1 MRKIKNNL
9 HRFVRGGVIAVAL
22 ISFALPGCK
31 KKPAPSAPAQVS
43 PLPKKPVMG
52 AMTASQNA
60 AAKPAGSTVQPAA
73 PSTQAKAKAEAPVT
87 PVTAQAKTAVA
98 DAAKPAVGKPE
109 VQKQISSASKSP
121 SPAGISLDFTN
132 RRDPFRPYVQA
143 PAAQKAGRGVSAKS
157 TRDLLPIQSFDT
169 ERFKVSGIIAGIRE
183 NSALVIDPNG
193 KGYVVKEGML
203 IGSNDGRIKKITAS
217 TVEVEESYRDDNGK
231 VRKRLVKLALTRKK

>member
-1 MRKIKNNL
+1 MRKRKNNL
-9 HRFVRGGVIAVAL
+9 RRVVRGGVMAL
-22 ISFALPGCK
+22 ALLSFVLPGCK
-31 KKPAPSAPAQVS
+31 KKPAPSAPVQVS

-52 AMTASQNA
+52 ALSASQNA
-60 AAKPAGSTVQPAA
+60 AAKPAGSPVPTATPA
-73 PSTQAKAKAEAPVT
+73 TQAKTQPAPPGT
-87 PVTAQAKTAVA
+87 PVTAQTKTAVS
-98 DAAKPAVGKPE
+98 DAKPAAGKPE
-109 VQKQISSASKSP
+109 VQKQVSSARISP
-121 SPAGISLDFTN
+121 PPAGISLDFSN

-143 PAAQKAGRGVSAKS
+143 PTAQKPGRGISAKPA
-157 TRDLLPIQSFDT
+157 RDLLPIQSFDT

>member
-1 MRKIKNNL
+1 MRKRKNNL
-9 HRFVRGGVIAVAL
+9 RRIVRGGVIAVAL

-52 AMTASQNA
+52 ALSASQKA
-60 AAKPAGSTVQPAA
+60 AVKPTASTVQAA
-73 PSTQAKAKAEAPVT
+73 TPSTQGKTT
-87 PVTAQAKTAVA
+87 PVPPATSQAKTA
-98 DAAKPAVGKPE
+98 AVGKPE
-109 VQKQISSASKSP
+109 VQKQVSSARISP
-121 SPAGISLDFTN
+121 PPGGISLDFSN
-132 RRDPFRPYVQA
+132 RRDPFRPYVQT
-143 PAAQKAGRGVSAKS
+143 PAAQKAGRGTAARPA
-157 TRDLLPIQSFDT
+157 RDLLPIQSFDT

-231 VRKRLVKLALTRKK
+231 VRKRSVKLALTRKK

>member
-9 HRFVRGGVIAVAL
+9 RRFVRGGVIAVAL

-52 AMTASQNA
+52 ALSASQKTA
-60 AAKPAGSTVQPAA
+60 VKPTGSTVQTAT
-73 PSTQAKAKAEAPVT
+73 PSTQAKTTTVPPANS
-87 PVTAQAKTAVA
+87 QAKTAVA
-98 DAAKPAVGKPE
+98 DAKPAVGKPE
-109 VQKQISSASKSP
+109 VQKQVSSARISP
-121 SPAGISLDFTN
+121 PPGGISLDFSN
-132 RRDPFRPYVQA
+132 RRDPFRTYVQA
-143 PAAQKAGRGVSAKS
+143 PAAQKAGRGVSTKPA
-157 TRDLLPIQSFDT
+157 RDLLPIQSFDT

-231 VRKRLVKLALTRKK
+231 VRKRSVKLALTRKK